1 MPSFIVMNSMNCH
14 NSMNR
19 CHPYFSNDKSE
30 SEVTQ
35 SYPTL
40 RDPVDCSLP
49 GSSVHR
55 ILQARILEWVAISFS
70 RGSSWPRDRTQVS
83 RIAGRCFNLWATRE
97 AQQKGN
103 KYLMCSG
110 HAHLMF
116 ALGFIQVIMNHYFVF
131 LLRLVSRSLSGNL
144 RRERIAR
151 PGFI

>member
-49 GSSVHR
+49 GSSVHW
-55 ILQARILEWVAISFS
+55 ILQARILEWAAISFS
-70 RGSSWPRDRTQVS
+70 RVSSWPRDWTRVS
-83 RIAGRCFNLWATRE
+83 RIAGRHFNLWATRE
-97 AQQKGN
+97 AFFKWQNVDKLSNFLGSKCWTCILNLN
-103 KYLMCSG
+103 KL
-110 HAHLMF
+110 HLEAQCLIWNAKF
-116 ALGFIQVIMNHYFVF
+116 HCHEFYE
-131 LLRLVSRSLSGNL
+131 LSQFY
-144 RRERIAR
+144 E
-151 PGFI
+151 